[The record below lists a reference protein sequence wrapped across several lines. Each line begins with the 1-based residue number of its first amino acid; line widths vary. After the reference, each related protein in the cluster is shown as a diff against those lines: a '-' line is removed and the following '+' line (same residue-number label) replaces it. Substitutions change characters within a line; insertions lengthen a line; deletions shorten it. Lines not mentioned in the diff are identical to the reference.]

1 MRNRIQYIHRF
12 CFVIVAAFLAI
23 FSTFQTQAQTSRA
36 TVDYGLAFTSHEATK
51 DQRTSLNLNPDEPF
65 RIEQD
70 FELAF
75 DVAYQRL
82 NNAFGYIF
90 RIIANDSLNIDLV
103 SSPEHLEFDDLN
115 LIVNNSPVQARYTFD
130 EIKLEPSRWNRVVL
144 SVSFTTNVISVSWNG
159 LKKSVP
165 FATSQLRTF
174 RFLFGAND
182 FGKFN
187 TSDVPPITLKNVEII
202 VKNNSWLK
210 WELKRHDNN
219 DVYDI
224 RNQQLAVAR
233 NPGWLIDR
241 HATWVHRN
249 KLTVGKYP
257 SVAFDSNTGKIYI
270 SDAGALSVLDFKT
283 GEIQKWK
290 TQGGTVIH
298 TDANQLLFVEE
309 MGKLYNYNVAT
320 NKTSAYDFGTHR
332 WENQD
337 TTYTEPSH
345 WHNNKFFNPVDSTL
359 YSFGGYGYYSYQD
372 KFYRFDKDM
381 GRWNAVKTVGSIPPR
396 YLSAL
401 GLNAA
406 KDQAFIFGGYG
417 SRSGKQEMSPH
428 SFYDFHSFDLRSHK
442 VTKVWEEPTTE
453 SSSNFVFSNSLVVN
467 EKDSCFYVLAYPKDK
482 YKSHM
487 KLLSYSLT
495 KPVRKELGDSI
506 QFLFHDVHS
515 FSDVFYSR
523 ATEELVAVTSHKEG
537 DQYVMQVYS
546 INYPPLGP
554 DDIVQHVPAERH
566 ITKELIAGT
575 LIALIAIG
583 LTVYGALRFI
593 RKKKK
598 LIPIPQPV
606 VPPSPEVVHVVPV
619 LPITEEKNSMVHLF
633 GGFQVVDKSGNDITH
648 KFTATLKELFIF
660 ILVHSV
666 KFEKGVSTTVL
677 HEVFW
682 PDKDEVSARNNRNV
696 NLKKLRN
703 LLQEVGDIGIENT
716 NSYVRLI
723 LDKSVLCDYQTTYHI
738 LQHGTLDRQAVEV
751 LLRYVRKGNLLPNIQ
766 ANWIDPFKSEI
777 SNKVIDVLL
786 AHSGELDMDRDDKV
800 LLSIADSIFNYDPI
814 NQEAMVLKCSVLNKK
829 GKHSLAKDWYDHFA
843 KEYRT
848 LYGENYSKTFEEVV
862 SATIPYSAYS
872 KLG

>member
-1 MRNRIQYIHRF
+1 M
-12 CFVIVAAFLAI
+12 VGAFFAT
-23 FSTFQTQAQTSRA
+23 FSTFQTQAQTGRN

-51 DQRTSLNLNPDEPF
+51 DQRTSLNLNPDGPF
-65 RIEQD
+65 HIQQD
-70 FELAF
+70 FELVF

-82 NNAFGYIF
+82 NNVFGYIF

-103 SSPEHLEFDDLN
+103 SSPEHPEFYDLN
-115 LIVNNSPVQARYTFD
+115 LVVNNLPVRAHYGFD
-130 EIKLEPSRWNRVVL
+130 EIQLKPSQWNRVVL
-144 SVSFTTNVISVSWNG
+144 SVSFTTNSISVSWNG
-159 LKKSVP
+159 LKRSVP
-165 FATSQLRTF
+165 FATSRLRTF

-187 TSDVPPITLKNVEII
+187 SSDVPPIMLKNVEII
-202 VKNNSWLK
+202 VNNKSWLK

-224 RNQQLAVAR
+224 RKQQLAVVK

-249 KLTVGKYP
+249 ELAVGKYP
-257 SVAFDSNTGKIYI
+257 SVAFDSNTGKLYV
-270 SDAGALSVLDFKT
+270 SDVSSLSVVDFTT
-283 GEIQKWK
+283 GEKQKWN
-290 TQGGTVIH
+290 TLGGTVVH
-298 TDANQLLFVEE
+298 TDANQLLFAEE
-309 MGKLYNYNVAT
+309 AGTLYNYNVAT
-320 NKTSAYDFGTHR
+320 NKMSAYDFATHS
-332 WENQD
+332 WQNQD
-337 TTYTEPSH
+337 TTYNEPGR
-345 WHNNKFFNPVDSTL
+345 WHNNKFYNPVDSTL
-359 YSFGGYGYYSYQD
+359 YSFGGYGFYSYQNN
-372 KFYRFDKDM
+372 FYRFDKAS
-381 GRWNAVKTVGSIPPR
+381 GRWTVVKTDESIPPR
-396 YLSAL
+396 YLGAL

-406 KDQAFIFGGYG
+406 KDHALIFGGYG

-428 SFYDFHSFDLRSHK
+428 SFYDLHSFDLRSHK
-442 VTKVWEEPTTE
+442 VTKVWEEPTIET
-453 SSSNFVFSNSLVVN
+453 SPNIVFSNSLIVN

-482 YKSHM
+482 YKSYL
-487 KLLSYSLT
+487 KLVSYSLT
-495 KPVRKELGDSI
+495 KPVRTALGDSI

-515 FSDVFYSR
+515 FCDLFYSR

-537 DQYVMQVYS
+537 EQYVMQVYS

-554 DDIVQHVPAERH
+554 GDIVQYVPAERH
-566 ITKELIAGT
+566 VARGLY
-575 LIALIAIG
+575 IALALIVIG
-583 LTVYGALRFI
+583 LTVYGTRLFL

-598 LIPIPQPV
+598 RTPTALPV
-606 VPPSPEVVHVVPV
+606 EFSPREGANAVPV
-619 LPITEEKNSMVHLF
+619 LTNTEGKNSIVDLL
-633 GGFQVVDKSGNDITH
+633 GGFHVVDKSGNDITH
-648 KFTATLKELFIF
+648 KFTTTLKELFIF

-666 KFEKGVSTTVL
+666 KFEMGVSTTVL

-723 LDKSVLCDYQTTYHI
+723 LDESVFCDYRTAYHI

-751 LLRYVRKGNLLPNIQ
+751 VLRYVRKGNLLPNIQ
-766 ANWIDPFKSEI
+766 AVWIDSFKSEI
-777 SNKVIDVLL
+777 SNKIIDVLL
-786 AHSGELDMDRDDKV
+786 DYSRGLDMDRDDKM
-800 LLSIADSIFNYDPI
+800 LLDIADSIFNYDAI

-848 LYGENYSKTFEEVV
+848 LYGENYHITFEEVV
-862 SATIPYSAYS
+862 SATDHYSSYS
-872 KLG
+872 KSG

>member
-1 MRNRIQYIHRF
+1 MRSSKQYVRLF
-12 CFVIVAAFLAI
+12 CVVIVAAFLSV
-23 FSTFQTQAQTSRA
+23 FCTFQARAQTSRA
-36 TVDYGLAFTSHEATK
+36 PLDYGLAFTSHEATK
-51 DQRTSLNLNPDEPF
+51 DQRTSLNLNPGEPF
-65 RIEQD
+65 QIQQD
-70 FELAF
+70 FELEF

-82 NNAFGYIF
+82 DNAFGYIF

-103 SSPEHLEFDDLN
+103 SSPSHPEFDDLN
-115 LIVNNSPVQARYTFD
+115 LIVDNSPVQARYTFD
-130 EIKLEPSRWNRVVL
+130 EIQLKASQWNRVVL
-144 SVSFTTNVISVSWNG
+144 SVSFTTNIISVSWNG

-165 FATSQLRTF
+165 FAASQLRTF

-187 TSDVPPITLKNVEII
+187 TSDVPPITLKDVEIM
-202 VKNNSWLK
+202 VNKKSWLK

-219 DVYDI
+219 KVYDI
-224 RNQQLAVAR
+224 RNQQLAVAN

-257 SVAFDSNTGKIYI
+257 SVAFDSNTGKLYI
-270 SDAGALSVLDFKT
+270 SDVGSLSVMNFNS
-283 GEIQKWK
+283 GETQKWG
-290 TQGGTVIH
+290 TEGGTVVH
-298 TDANQLLFVEE
+298 TDANQLLFAEE
-309 MGKLYNYNVAT
+309 TGKLYNYNVAT
-320 NKTSAYDFGTHR
+320 NKLSAYDFATHS
-332 WENQD
+332 WQNQD

-345 WHNNKFFNPVDSTL
+345 WHNNKFYNPIDSTL

-372 KFYRFDKDM
+372 KFYRFDKDSV
-381 GRWNAVKTVGSIPPR
+381 RWTPVKTIGSIPPR
-396 YLSAL
+396 YLGAL
-401 GLNAA
+401 GLNTAR
-406 KDQAFIFGGYG
+406 DQAFIFGGYG
-417 SRSGKQEMSPH
+417 SQSGKQEMSPH
-428 SFYDFHSFDLRSHK
+428 SFYDLHSFDLQSHK
-442 VTKVWEEPTTE
+442 ITKIWEEPTTE
-453 SSSNFVFSNSLVVN
+453 ASPNIVFSNSLVVN
-467 EKDSCFYVLAYPKDK
+467 EKDSVFYVLAYPKDK
-482 YKSHM
+482 YKNHL

-495 KPVRKELGDSI
+495 KPVRTELGDSI

-515 FSDVFYSR
+515 FCDLFYSR

-554 DDIVQHVPAERH
+554 ADIVQHLPEKKQVASGLM
-566 ITKELIAGT
+566 IG
-575 LIALIAIG
+575 ALIAIG
-583 LTVYGALRFI
+583 LAVVGTVLYL

-598 LIPIPQPV
+598 NLPPPQPV
-606 VPPSPEVVHVVPV
+606 TPASHEVVDVVPAWV
-619 LPITEEKNSMVHLF
+619 STEARNSMVHLF

-660 ILVHSV
+660 ILAHSI

-696 NLKKLRN
+696 NLKKVRN

-723 LDKSVLCDYQTTYHI
+723 LDKSVFCDYQTAYHI
-738 LQHGTLDRQAVEV
+738 LQHKTLDRQAVEL

-777 SNKVIDVLL
+777 SNKIIDVLL
-786 AHSGELDMDRDDKV
+786 ACSSELDMDKDDKV
-800 LLSIADSIFNYDPI
+800 LLDIADSIFNYDPI

-829 GKHSLAKDWYDHFA
+829 GKHSLAKDWYNHFA
-843 KEYRT
+843 KEYRI
-848 LYGENYSKTFEEVV
+848 LYGENYPKTFEEVV
-862 SATIPYSAYS
+862 STTVH
-872 KLG
+872 

>member
-1 MRNRIQYIHRF
+1 MRFRKQYVYRLCI
-12 CFVIVAAFLAI
+12 VVVAAFLPMLP
-23 FSTFQTQAQTSRA
+23 SFQTQAQTTRA
-36 TVDYGLAFTSHEATK
+36 KLDYGLAFTSHEATK
-51 DQRTSLNLNPDEPF
+51 DQRTSLNLNPGEPF
-65 RIEQD
+65 RIQQD
-70 FELAF
+70 FELEF

-82 NNAFGYIF
+82 DNAFGYIF

-103 SSPEHLEFDDLN
+103 SSPEHPEFDDLN
-115 LIVNNSPVQARYTFD
+115 LIVDNSPVRAQYTFD
-130 EIKLEPSRWNRVVL
+130 EIQLTASKWNRVVL
-144 SVSFTTNVISVSWNG
+144 SVSFTTNIISVSWNG

-165 FATSQLRTF
+165 FSTSRLRTF

-187 TSDVPPITLKNVEII
+187 TSDVPPIILKNVEII
-202 VKNNSWLK
+202 VNKKSWSK
-210 WELKRHDNN
+210 WELKKHDNN

-257 SVAFDSNTGKIYI
+257 SVAFDSKSGKLYI
-270 SDAGALSVLDFKT
+270 SDVGSLSVMDFNT
-283 GEIQKWK
+283 GETQKWN
-290 TQGGTVIH
+290 TQGGAVVH

-309 MGKLYNYNVAT
+309 TGKLYNYNVST
-320 NKTSAYDFGTHR
+320 NKSSAYDFATHS

-372 KFYRFDKDM
+372 KFYRFDKDSV
-381 GRWNAVKTVGSIPPR
+381 RWTAVNTVGSIPPR
-396 YLSAL
+396 YLGAL
-401 GLNAA
+401 GLNTAR
-406 KDQAFIFGGYG
+406 DHAFIFGGYG

-428 SFYDFHSFDLRSHK
+428 SYYDLHSFDLRSHK

-453 SSSNFVFSNSLVVN
+453 ASPNIVFSNSLIVN

-482 YKSHM
+482 YNNHL

-495 KPVRKELGDSI
+495 KPVRTELGDSI

-515 FSDVFYSR
+515 FCDLFYSR
-523 ATEELVAVTSHKEG
+523 ATDELVAVTSHKEG
-537 DQYVMQVYS
+537 DRYVMQVYS

-554 DDIVQHVPAERH
+554 ADIVQHLPA
-566 ITKELIAGT
+566 KKQVASGLIVG
-575 LIALIAIG
+575 ALIAIG
-583 LTVYGALRFI
+583 LAIVGTLLYLRN
-593 RKKKK
+593 KKKNT
-598 LIPIPQPV
+598 PPPQPV
-606 VPPSPEVVHVVPV
+606 APSSPEGVEAIPV
-619 LPITEEKNSMVHLF
+619 WTSTEAKNSMVHLF

-660 ILVHSV
+660 ILVHSI

-696 NLKKLRN
+696 NLKKVRN

-723 LDKSVLCDYQTTYHI
+723 LDKSVFCDYQTAYHI
-738 LQHGTLDRQAVEV
+738 LQHTKLDRQAIEV

-777 SNKVIDVLL
+777 SNKIIDALL
-786 AHSGELDMDRDDKV
+786 ACSAELDMDKDDKV
-800 LLSIADSIFNYDPI
+800 LLDIADSIFNYDPI

-829 GKHSLAKDWYDHFA
+829 GKHSLAKDWYNHFA

-848 LYGENYSKTFEEVV
+848 LYGENYPKTFEEVISTTV
-862 SATIPYSAYS
+862 H
-872 KLG
+872 